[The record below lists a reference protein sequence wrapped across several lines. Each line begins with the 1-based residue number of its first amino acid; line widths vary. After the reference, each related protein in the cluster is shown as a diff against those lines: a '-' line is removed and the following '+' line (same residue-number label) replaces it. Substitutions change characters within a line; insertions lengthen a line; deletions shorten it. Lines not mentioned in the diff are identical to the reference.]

1 MKFTLNWLKEHLETE
16 ATVDEIA
23 EALTDL
29 GLEVEGI
36 EDPGK
41 ALGAFTIARVVEA
54 EQHPNADRLKLCRVE
69 AWPEGPEGPSEI
81 VQVVCGAPNAR
92 TGMVGVF
99 APPGTHVPGT
109 GVDLKPGVIRGVES
123 NGMLCSE
130 RELMLSDEHEGI
142 IELPADAPLGQ
153 RYIDYAGL
161 DDPVIEIAITPN
173 RPDALGVSGIAR
185 DLAAR
190 GIGRLITAEVEEIKG
205 SFSCPITVTIDEDM
219 AEAAPVFFGRLI
231 RGVKNG
237 PSPDWLQ
244 QRLRSIGLRPVSA
257 VVDVTNLVLYDRNR
271 PLHAFDADRVA
282 GNGLRVRA
290 AQPGEKLVALDERE
304 YAFQPGMMVIADE
317 NGPQSIAGIMG
328 GEPTS
333 VTEETTNIFLES
345 AHWGTNSV
353 AATGRQLKLHSDARY
368 RFERGADP
376 AFAEAGLHLGTQLI
390 LELCGG
396 EASDVVMA
404 GQVPDTE
411 RQYHLRPARITE
423 LVGMTVERARQ
434 VEILSALGF
443 RVEDPTITMMAAAAM
458 GPTAGVVL
466 GTDSE
471 EIEMT
476 VTPPSWRPDIDGEA
490 DLVEEVARITS
501 LAQLESQPLPRP
513 ESVGRPVLTLAQ
525 IRERD
530 ARRALASHGLS
541 ECITYSFIAEA
552 EALLFGGGGDA
563 MRLENPISSE
573 MSHMRPSALPGLL
586 AAAARNQAQGAGG
599 IALFEIGAG
608 YAGPEPKD
616 QFTSAAAVRLDHD
629 APRHW
634 SEGRRPVD
642 LWDARSDAEAVLHA
656 LGAPVDRLMLA
667 REAPE
672 WFHPGRSAALK
683 LGPKLVLA
691 EFGALHP
698 RVLRAMDIRGA
709 CVAMIV
715 YLDRLPPRR
724 RKGTARPALEL
735 SHLPAV
741 ERDFAFIVNEDVEA
755 GEILRAARN
764 AEKVLIESADVF
776 DIFAGPPA
784 AEQLGEGRKSIAI
797 TVRLQPRE
805 KTLKD
810 KEIEAVAERII
821 ASVARATGAELR
833 H

>member
-1 MKFTLNWLKEHLETE
+1 
-16 ATVDEIA
+16 
-23 EALTDL
+23 
-29 GLEVEGI
+29 
-36 EDPGK
+36 
-41 ALGAFTIARVVEA
+41 
-54 EQHPNADRLKLCRVE
+54 
-69 AWPEGPEGPSEI
+69 
-81 VQVVCGAPNAR
+81 
-92 TGMVGVF
+92 
-99 APPGTHVPGT
+99 GTHVPGT

-130 RELMLSDEHEGI
+130 RELMLSDEHDGI
-142 IELPADAPLGQ
+142 IELPADAPLGA

-190 GIGRLITAEVEEIKG
+190 GLGRLITSEVEKIKG
-205 SFSCPITVTIDEDM
+205 SFPCPISVSIDPDM
-219 AEAAPVFFGRLI
+219 VDAAPVFFGRLI
-231 RGVKNG
+231 RGVTNG

-244 QRLRSIGLRPVSA
+244 QRLRAVGLRPISA
-257 VVDVTNLVLYDRNR
+257 VVDITNLVLYDRNR
-271 PLHAFDADRVA
+271 PLHAFDADRIA
-282 GNGLRVRA
+282 GNALRVRGA
-290 AQPGEKLVALDERE
+290 REGETLLALDERE

-328 GEPTS
+328 GEPTG
-333 VTEETTNIFLES
+333 VTDATVNVFLES
-345 AHWGTNSV
+345 AHWDPVTI
-353 AATGRQLKLHSDARY
+353 ARTGRRLRIHSDARY

-376 AFAEAGLHLGTQLI
+376 AFAEAGLDLGTKLI
-390 LELCGG
+390 LDLCGG

-404 GQVPDTE
+404 GQVPETK
-411 RQYHLRPARITE
+411 RQYHLRPSRITE

-434 VEILSALGF
+434 AEILADLGF
-443 RVEDPTITMMAAAAM
+443 EVEDPTITMMAAAAM
-458 GPTAGVVL
+458 GPSAGVVL
-466 GTDSE
+466 GADSE

-476 VTPPSWRPDIDGEA
+476 VTPPSWRPDIHGEA

-501 LAQLESQPLPRP
+501 LSGLESQPLPRAAG
-513 ESVGRPVLTLAQ
+513 VGRPVLTLAQ

-530 ARRALASHGLS
+530 ARRALASRGLA
-541 ECITYSFIAEA
+541 ECITYSFIAED
-552 EALLFGGGGDA
+552 EARLSGGGQDA
-563 MRLENPISSE
+563 LRLENPISSE

-616 QFTSAAAVRLDHD
+616 QFTAAAAIRLDHD

-634 SEGRRPVD
+634 SGGRRAVD
-642 LWDARSDAEAVLHA
+642 LWDARSDAEAVLRA

-667 REAPE
+667 RETPE

-691 EFGALHP
+691 EFGELHP
-698 RVLRAMDIRGA
+698 RILREMELRGTG
-709 CVAMIV
+709 VAMLV
-715 YLDRLPPRR
+715 YLDRLPAGR

-741 ERDFAFIVNEDVEA
+741 ERDFAFVVNADVEA
-755 GEILRAARN
+755 GEILRAVRG
-764 AEKVLIESADVF
+764 AEKTLIESADVF
-776 DIFAGPPA
+776 DVFAGAKA

-797 TVRLQPRE
+797 TVRLQPQ
-805 KTLKD
+805 KATLTD
-810 KEIEAVAERII
+810 KEIEAVSERII